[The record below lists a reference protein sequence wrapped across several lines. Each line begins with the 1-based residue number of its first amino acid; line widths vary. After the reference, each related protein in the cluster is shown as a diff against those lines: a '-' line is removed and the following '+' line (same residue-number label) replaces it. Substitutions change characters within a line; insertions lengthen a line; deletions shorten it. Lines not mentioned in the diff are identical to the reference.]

1 MSAKIRKEYSCT
13 ICDYYTRDKKDWMK
27 HISTRKHI
35 KNHKMITNDNEM
47 ITIPVKNVDFVC
59 KYCNKTYKYKS
70 GLSRH
75 KKNCKK
81 KHKNNIETIIKKS
94 ANKSANNYNPD
105 MVKTLNEFLSSDKK
119 KLEMMEQLIKQNEE
133 LSKNVGNN
141 NNNKISINVF
151 LNEHCKD
158 AMNLTDFVQKIEIS
172 NEDLLYTQQYGY
184 TEGISNI
191 FMKYLTDMKTTERP
205 IHCSDKKRLQF
216 YIKDENKWHQDK
228 NNKIDNTIQAISNKQ
243 LGKIKEWEEQHP
255 NYLNDESL
263 LKEWHEI
270 VKKSVGSYDA
280 QERIENH
287 KLIKKNISG
296 KILVKSALDTSEE

>member
-59 KYCNKTYKYKS
+59 NYCNKTYKYKS

-184 TEGISNI
+184 AEGISNI

-216 YIKDENKWHQDK
+216 YIKDENKWGKDNSHEKIDESIQDITIKQIKHIREWEKENPNYLKDEKLLIEWHGMVHNAMGDDDNDMCNK
-228 NNKIDNTIQAISNKQ
+228 NNKNIKQEIGNTIEIQKQ
-243 LGKIKEWEEQHP
+243 LT
-255 NYLNDESL
+255 ND
-263 LKEWHEI
+263 
-270 VKKSVGSYDA
+270 
-280 QERIENH
+280 
-287 KLIKKNISG
+287 
-296 KILVKSALDTSEE
+296 

>member
-47 ITIPVKNVDFVC
+47 ITKPVKTVEFVC

-105 MVKTLNEFLSSDKK
+105 MVKTLNDFLSSDKK

-191 FMKYLTDMKTTERP
+191 FMKLTCTLLIWATSL
-205 IHCSDKKRLQF
+205 I
-216 YIKDENKWHQDK
+216 
-228 NNKIDNTIQAISNKQ
+228 
-243 LGKIKEWEEQHP
+243 
-255 NYLNDESL
+255 SL
-263 LKEWHEI
+263 LTGI
-270 VKKSVGSYDA
+270 SYLRSSYDYLG
-280 QERIENH
+280 IE
-287 KLIKKNISG
+287 KK
-296 KILVKSALDTSEE
+296 